1 MFVMVAW
8 GQQATEPQGLA
19 GEGNVGS
26 YAWLTVCL
34 FCLRT
39 VRVVPGTLVPS

>member
-8 GQQATEPQGLA
+8 GQQATDPQGLA
-19 GEGNVGS
+19 DEANVGS

-34 FCLRT
+34 SCLRM
-39 VRVVPGTLVPS
+39 VRIVPGTLAPS